1 MAATKRELDFSNVE
15 NVRQTPSGVVGVK
28 QKPARAHEGNPN
40 APRTAEGKLLTAKQI
55 RARMRRKA
63 ARGELITA
71 EEQRMLYKPIEEWDL
86 DELAHGRPRGP
97 GGTLRGPAPKWI
109 TREMHERAMQMFKA
123 AVRSQMNGQTPG
135 AIDTINKILT
145 SDEVDDKGKPIVP
158 ASTKLDAAKFLLEH
172 VVGKPTQRVES
183 DISVKL
189 QGILAQV
196 MVNPEQANGAYNV
209 GHLPGVTM
217 PMANDI
223 IDGDEDYD
231 DGDADLDENFG

>member
-1 MAATKRELDFSNVE
+1 MVATPHHLDFSNVAD
-15 NVRQTPSGVVGVK
+15 VRQEPSGVVGVK
-28 QKPARAHEGNPN
+28 GTPSKPYLGNPN
-40 APRTAEGKLLTAKQI
+40 APRTAEGKLLTQKQI

-63 ARGELITA
+63 KRGELITD

-109 TREMHERAMQMFKA
+109 TREMHERATSLFKA
-123 AVRSQMNGQTPG
+123 AVRSQMNGHTPG
-135 AIDTINKILT
+135 AIETINKILT
-145 SDEVDDKGKPIVP
+145 SEEVDEKGKPIVP

-196 MVNPEQANGAYNV
+196 MVNPDQANGSYNV

-217 PMANDI
+217 PMANDV
-223 IDGDEDYD
+223 IDGDADYD
-231 DGDADLDENFG
+231 DGDMDLNENFG